1 MDVLGLSVEELRAAA
16 LACAHIRVPDPAPAY
31 LRQFLAGR
39 LGPGDPVLA
48 AKVAALD
55 DWQFGE
61 LFHILRPRL
70 SEAGHPGRNTPRRGS
85 VAGRA

>member
-31 LRQFLAGR
+31 LQQFLAGR
-39 LGPGDPVLA
+39 LEPDDPALA

-70 SEAGHPGRNTPRRGS
+70 SKAGHPGRNTSRRGG